1 MNPERRIRSSPI
13 ILSITRLSYT
23 LTIEFKIHLGYN
35 EKNDCLKSEVQEMS
49 ITIKDVEHVAAL
61 ARLELGDQEKERF
74 TEQLNAILKYAE
86 QLNQLDTDGVEP
98 TSHAMPLV
106 NVMRED
112 VVKPS
117 LPIEKVLLNAPDEED
132 GQIKVPA
139 VLE

>member
-1 MNPERRIRSSPI
+1 
-13 ILSITRLSYT
+13 
-23 LTIEFKIHLGYN
+23 
-35 EKNDCLKSEVQEMS
+35 MS

>member
-1 MNPERRIRSSPI
+1 
-13 ILSITRLSYT
+13 
-23 LTIEFKIHLGYN
+23 
-35 EKNDCLKSEVQEMS
+35 MS

-86 QLNQLDTDGVEP
+86 QLDQLDTDGVEP

-112 VVKPS
+112 AVKPS

-132 GQIKVPA
+132 GHIKVPA